1 MRHTLAS
8 GYAPQEIPLGDA
20 ALTRPTKLAHA
31 SELIEVELTRE
42 RATVLNLVK
51 GQCVWLRPRQ
61 VKVFNVPVAALEEGG
76 SGI

>member
-8 GYAPQEIPLGDA
+8 GYA

-51 GQCVWLRPRQ
+51 GQCVWLRTRQ
-61 VKVFNVPVAALEEGG
+61 VKVFSVPAAALEEGG